1 MKFSAGLAAIAV
13 CVLVAVGCGS
23 DDDSSADGSV
33 GATTTT
39 AAKKVKV
46 YMLLPS
52 LEGDAYVRERKGA
65 LAAAKK
71 IPNADVTVDAGSAR
85 GEATNLIAK
94 IQAAITKGY
103 DVIAINPGAVG
114 GEVTPALSQAVA
126 QGAKVV
132 SFDQNVPELDGLSA
146 YVGYDGHQA
155 GLLRGQWLKENMP
168 EGGKVG
174 LIDCFKENPL
184 TASIND
190 GQREG
195 IAGTK
200 LKIVSELE
208 AQCDRAKART
218 ATENMLT
225 AHPDLKAILAGTD
238 IAAMAGLPAVKAFG
252 KGLIV
257 VGGDGQDDAMAIITS
272 DGPIKATTLFP
283 FEELGGQA
291 VRTAVEAAS
300 GKAVDKE
307 VLVQPTLITKDNV
320 AEIKAKVAE
329 AAGA

>member
-1 MKFSAGLAAIAV
+1 MSMKVSAGLAALVA
-13 CVLVAVGCGS
+13 CMLVAVGCGS
-23 DDDSSADGSV
+23 SDDSTADGSPS
-33 GATTTT
+33 GSS
-39 AAKKVKV
+39 AKKVKV

-65 LAAAKK
+65 VAAAKK
-71 IPNADVTVDAGSAR
+71 LPNADVTVDAGSAR

-94 IQAAITKGY
+94 IQSAVTKGY

-114 GEVTPALSQAVA
+114 GEVTPALTQAVG
-126 QGAKVV
+126 QGTKVV
-132 SFDQNVPELDGLSA
+132 SFDQNVPELKGLSA
-146 YVGYDGHQA
+146 YVGYDGYKA

-168 EGGKVG
+168 GGGKVG

-190 GQREG
+190 GQRAG
-195 IAGTK
+195 IAGSS
-200 LKIVSELE
+200 LKIVTELD

-238 IAAMAGLPAVKAFG
+238 IAAMAGLPAVEKFG
-252 KGLIV
+252 KPLVV
-257 VGGDGQDDAMAIITS
+257 VGGDGQDDAMGVITGG
-272 DGPIKATTLFP
+272 GPIKATTLFP

-320 AEIKAKVAE
+320 AEIKAKVA
-329 AAGA
+329 AAGT

>member
-1 MKFSAGLAAIAV
+1 MKVSAGLAAIVA
-13 CVLVAVGCGS
+13 CMLVAVGCGS
-23 DDDSSADGSV
+23 SDDTAADGSAS
-33 GATTTT
+33 GSSGS
-39 AAKKVKV
+39 AKKVKV

-65 LAAAKK
+65 IAAAKK
-71 IPNADVTVDAGSAR
+71 LPNADVTVDAGSAR
-85 GEATNLIAK
+85 GEATNLISK
-94 IQAAITKGY
+94 IQAAVTKGY
-103 DVIAINPGAVG
+103 NVIAINPGAVG
-114 GEVTPALSQAVA
+114 GEVAPALGSAVG
-126 QGAKVV
+126 QGIKVV
-132 SFDQNVPELDGLSA
+132 SFDQTIPDFKDLSA
-146 YVGYDGHQA
+146 YVGYDGYKA

-184 TASIND
+184 TASINK
-190 GQREG
+190 GQRAG
-195 IAGTK
+195 IAGSK
-200 LKIVSELE
+200 LKIVTELE

-225 AHPDLKAILAGTD
+225 AHPDLKAIMAGTD
-238 IAAMAGLPAVKAFG
+238 IAAMAGLPAVEKFG
-252 KGLIV
+252 KPVTV
-257 VGGDGQDDAMAIITS
+257 VGGDGQDDAMGVITS

-291 VRTAVEAAS
+291 VRTAVDAGS
-300 GKAVDKE
+300 GKTVDKE

-320 AEIKAKVAE
+320 AEIKAKVA